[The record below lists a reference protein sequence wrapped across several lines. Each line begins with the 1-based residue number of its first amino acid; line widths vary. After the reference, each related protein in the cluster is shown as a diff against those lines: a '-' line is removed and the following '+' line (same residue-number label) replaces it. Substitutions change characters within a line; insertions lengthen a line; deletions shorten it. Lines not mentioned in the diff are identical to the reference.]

1 MGLKIDASTSPP
13 KLSYPST
20 AMCWYD
26 EKVHHKLGSTIP
38 DHEYKVRVSI
48 RTVKGRL
55 LLVMTSDNGSISS
68 ASIDPLGKLY
78 DFNIATDGPEFERSN
93 PGTAGQ
99 VATQI
104 LQRDQSIG
112 VRKHIL
118 NEISLEIPEYERA
131 PQRPGDT
138 VGHVRSEDGMDWANF
153 VYRGVTSYNGMQAAL
168 FDIEYI
174 GPHDHPEYG
183 PPLVGF
189 IIVDAQT
196 AMPILLAFKSGTEK
210 HFEQISCS

>member
-1 MGLKIDASTSPP
+1 
-13 KLSYPST
+13 
-20 AMCWYD
+20 
-26 EKVHHKLGSTIP
+26 
-38 DHEYKVRVSI
+38 
-48 RTVKGRL
+48 
-55 LLVMTSDNGSISS
+55 
-68 ASIDPLGKLY
+68 
-78 DFNIATDGPEFERSN
+78 
-93 PGTAGQ
+93 
-99 VATQI
+99 
-104 LQRDQSIG
+104 
-112 VRKHIL
+112 
-118 NEISLEIPEYERA
+118 
-131 PQRPGDT
+131 
-138 VGHVRSEDGMDWANF
+138 MDWANF